1 MFLLCASNQRA
12 ESRLCE
18 SLPHPFGK
26 DAGQSNQCQSAFGGT
41 PWEKIFRPASVRL
54 RTPENV

>member
-1 MFLLCASNQRA
+1 MFQLRASKPRT
-12 ESRLCE
+12 ESHLCE

-26 DAGQSNQCQSAFGGT
+26 DAGQSNQCQSPLGGT

-54 RTPENV
+54 RTPGNV